1 MSDAPHETT
10 NVTDALPAAAP
21 EVAPPPHPGASLWG
35 TGRRKTSVARCRI
48 TAGTG
53 KITVNGREVDRYF
66 TEPADRMAVYAP
78 LKATNALN
86 LWDAVVNVHGG
97 GHAGQAGAIRLG
109 LARALLRHSEKYEP
123 VLRSAGFLT
132 RDARKVER
140 KKYGR
145 AGARRRFQFS
155 KR

>member
-1 MSDAPHETT
+1 MSDTTPEVTSPSEPVSAPA
-10 NVTDALPAAAP
+10 VD
-21 EVAPPPHPGASLWG
+21 VAPPPAPGALIWG
-35 TGRRKTSVARCRI
+35 TGRRKTAVARCRL

-53 KITVNGREVDRYF
+53 KIVINGREVERYF
-66 TEPADRMAVYAP
+66 TEPADRSAVYAP
-78 LKATNALN
+78 FKLTNSLN
-86 LWDAVVNVHGG
+86 LWDATVNVLGG
-97 GHAGQAGAIRLG
+97 GHTGQAGAIRLG
-109 LARALLRHSEKYEP
+109 LARALVKHSEKYEP
-123 VLRSAGFLT
+123 GLRDAGFLT